1 MSMSSSS
8 IVLNYHKEKQSH
20 LLIVIFNQTM
30 VAWQQVK
37 SHTRILKRPPLASSS
52 CCCCCCCRTCPGSG
66 GEPSGVSAF
75 LFRPWGGWPTPHTP
89 NETGSGSSS
98 TWWIQTSVIRSSCL
112 RLCSQMGQ
120 LADCKPRFGPLRS
133 RSTQRGLTC
142 SDLLDSVV
150 GVSYSAVTLRE
161 NCSYAA

>member
-52 CCCCCCCRTCPGSG
+52 CCCCCCRTCPGSG

-112 RLCSQMGQ
+112 WLCSQMGQ